1 MNKPIEREEKK
12 WQRKIEKKIDK
23 EKELIFEEE
32 GEEWQKKRRR
42 DWLNFW
48 IIHVLTKISK

>member
-32 GEEWQKKRRR
+32 WQKKRRR
-42 DWLNFW
+42 NWLNFW

>member
-32 GEEWQKKRRR
+32 GEEW
-42 DWLNFW
+42 
-48 IIHVLTKISK
+48 